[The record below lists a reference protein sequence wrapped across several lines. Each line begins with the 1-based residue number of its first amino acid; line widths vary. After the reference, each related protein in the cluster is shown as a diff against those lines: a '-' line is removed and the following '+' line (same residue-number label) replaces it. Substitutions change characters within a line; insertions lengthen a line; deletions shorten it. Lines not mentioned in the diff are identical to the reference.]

1 MKKVK
6 YVTLTKATTEEDV
19 IDAMNHLHSNWLM
32 MNSNQF
38 ANELR
43 MSRQSFNMQ
52 IRDFKIDTKE
62 MSYQLGKFEGYLETM
77 TMIHQYEFLIE
88 CADEFIKPKEMM
100 YRILSYLYDIKPNSV
115 NIVTLK
121 VSLYNPMKDKD
132 FDDLMSIMVQ
142 YGLVTASR
150 TGDNTRY
157 SITEQG
163 VHYYLTRRGGWE
175 S

>member
-6 YVTLTKATTEEDV
+6 YITLTKATTEEDI
-19 IDAMNHLHSNWLM
+19 IDATNHLHSNWLM
-32 MNSNQF
+32 MDSDQF

-43 MSRQSFNMQ
+43 ASKQSFNMQ

-62 MSYQLGKFEGYLETM
+62 MSYQFGKFEGYLEAM
-77 TMIHQYEFLIE
+77 TMIHRYEFFID
-88 CADEFIKPKEMM
+88 CVDEFIKPKEMM
-100 YRILSYLYDIKPNSV
+100 HRILSYLYNIKPNST

-132 FDDLMSIMVQ
+132 FDDLMSTMVQ

-150 TGDNTRY
+150 TGSNTRY

>member
-6 YVTLTKATTEEDV
+6 YITLTKATTEEDV

-32 MNSNQF
+32 MNSEQF

-62 MSYQLGKFEGYLETM
+62 MSYQLGKFEGYLEAM
-77 TMIHQYEFLIE
+77 NMIHRYEFLIE

-100 YRILSYLYDIKPNSV
+100 YRILSYLYDIKPNST

-121 VSLYNPMKDKD
+121 VSLYNPMKDED
-132 FDDLMSIMVQ
+132 FNDLMSIMVQ

-150 TGDNTRY
+150 TGNNTRY

-163 VHYYLTRRGGWE
+163 AHYYLTRRGGLE

>member
-6 YVTLTKATTEEDV
+6 YITLTKAATEEDV
-19 IDAMNHLHSNWLM
+19 IDATNHLHSNWLT
-32 MNSNQF
+32 MNSEQF
-38 ANELR
+38 ADELR
-43 MSRQSFNMQ
+43 ASRQSFNMQ

-62 MSYQLGKFEGYLETM
+62 MSYQLGKFEGYLEAM
-77 TMIHQYEFLIE
+77 TMIHQYEFFIE

-100 YRILSYLYDIKPNSV
+100 YRILSYLYDIKPNST

-150 TGDNTRY
+150 TGNNTRY

-163 VHYYLTRRGGWE
+163 VHYYLTRGGWE

>member
-6 YVTLTKATTEEDV
+6 YITLTKATTEEDV
-19 IDAMNHLHSNWLM
+19 IDATNHFHSNWLM
-32 MNSNQF
+32 MDSNQF
-38 ANELR
+38 ANELT

-62 MSYQLGKFEGYLETM
+62 MSYQLGKFEGYLEAM
-77 TMIHQYEFLIE
+77 AMIHQYEFLIE

-100 YRILSYLYDIKPNSV
+100 YRILSYLYDIKPNST

-132 FDDLMSIMVQ
+132 FDDLMGTMVQ
-142 YGLVTASR
+142 YGLVTALR
-150 TGDNTRY
+150 TGDNIRY

-163 VHYYLTRRGGWE
+163 VHYYLTRGGWE

>member
-1 MKKVK
+1 MKKVR
-6 YVTLTKATTEEDV
+6 YIALTKATTEEDV
-19 IDAMNHLHSNWLM
+19 IGAMNHLHSNWLM
-32 MNSNQF
+32 MDSDQF

-43 MSRQSFNMQ
+43 MSKQSFNMQ
-52 IRDFKIDTKE
+52 IRDFQVNTKE
-62 MSYQLGKFEGYLETM
+62 MSYQLGKFEGYLEAM

-88 CADEFIKPKEMM
+88 CADKFIKPKEMM
-100 YRILSYLYDIKPNSV
+100 YRILSYLYSIKPNST

-132 FDDLMSIMVQ
+132 FDDLMGIMVQ

-150 TGDNTRY
+150 TGNNTRY

-163 VHYYLTRRGGWE
+163 VHYYLTHKGGLE
-175 S
+175 L